1 MKPGRVIPQ
10 VRGTSVCKR
19 NEEYHLD
26 MRPVAKC
33 TFVLVLPMTGSVALG
48 NTLCSL
54 PIFSI
59 V

>member
-33 TFVLVLPMTGSVALG
+33 S
-48 NTLCSL
+48 
-54 PIFSI
+54 
-59 V
+59 